1 MSFKKTVF
9 KTIFIFSIIGITL
22 LNSGC
27 SQTIDELP
35 TSTIELI
42 NVTQKSYQ
50 SNPDEGYVEFSFN
63 LPKDWCTDSSSYTN
77 CYAYSDNVQTENPF
91 FKWDSRLHIER
102 YLEPNTT
109 NNDLELE
116 EQEFL
121 NDLFSGNLDGLEEY
135 IEQSILNSEETAK
148 SLYQYLYPDNSL
160 SQNTSMET
168 KLNWIQCK
176 VYQRQYGKLVTL
188 EYDYLLLGQ
197 KCHALYCYRED
208 IPYVIMAGYNDQLEV
223 STGDFATQTADS
235 LSVKED
241 FS

>member
-1 MSFKKTVF
+1 MCKQK
-9 KTIFIFSIIGITL
+9 IPFSNGIR
-22 LNSGC
+22 GC
-27 SQTIDELP
+27 T
-35 TSTIELI
+35 
-42 NVTQKSYQ
+42 
-50 SNPDEGYVEFSFN
+50 
-63 LPKDWCTDSSSYTN
+63 
-77 CYAYSDNVQTENPF
+77 
-91 FKWDSRLHIER
+91 IER